1 MFVLKLNSKITTFV
15 ILTSLI
21 GIQFSGIQAA
31 FAQNYDI
38 VPPAID
44 PNDDLFNPNIDG
56 LPAIKVNPAP
66 NVNPNQTL
74 QGSISTVPVG
84 AAFELA
90 TSTTVGTSINEIGDI
105 FTATLT
111 TPVVVNGNLV
121 IPAGSVAIGQITY
134 IENAGRLGKNGIMDI
149 KFTHLKLTNGPKVPI
164 SGKIITVDNS
174 GVLKG
179 GSLKKQIVTTV
190 ATGAVTTGAGTLAG
204 LTIGGIAGG
213 VGTGAVIGTAGGGFI
228 GLGYIIGRKGKEVT
242 LPAATKLNVVLEQPL
257 TISK

>member
-121 IPAGSVAIGQITY
+121 IPAGSVAIGQITK
-134 IENAGRLGKNGIMDI
+134 AR
-149 KFTHLKLTNGPKVPI
+149 
-164 SGKIITVDNS
+164 
-174 GVLKG
+174 
-179 GSLKKQIVTTV
+179 
-190 ATGAVTTGAGTLAG
+190 
-204 LTIGGIAGG
+204 
-213 VGTGAVIGTAGGGFI
+213 
-228 GLGYIIGRKGKEVT
+228 R
-242 LPAATKLNVVLEQPL
+242 
-257 TISK
+257 